1 MQQLKKFMAALAL
14 AAVSTSALAQ
24 APDGRFLS
32 LTPPEGLP
40 VIPVMEGWVANEDG
54 SGEVR
59 AKAWP
64 KGENEPADWT
74 IKVPVKRVHPK
85 GSAGVFA
92 FSPQAQKRV
101 FLDNIKLNV
110 AK

>member
-1 MQQLKKFMAALAL
+1 MGFFDVVRSDRETHGGSRRKRKMWIRNSTWYSLKTHVKSNA
-14 AAVSTSALAQ
+14 
-24 APDGRFLS
+24 
-32 LTPPEGLP
+32 
-40 VIPVMEGWVANEDG
+40 DG

-59 AKAWP
+59 AKAWLR
-64 KGENEPADWT
+64 GEDEPTEWT
-74 IKVPVKRVHPK
+74 IEVPVKQVHPK

-101 FLDNIKLNV
+101 FLDNITLNA

>member
-1 MQQLKKFMAALAL
+1 MAHWYSLKTHVKSNA
-14 AAVSTSALAQ
+14 
-24 APDGRFLS
+24 
-32 LTPPEGLP
+32 
-40 VIPVMEGWVANEDG
+40 DG

-64 KGENEPADWT
+64 RGEEEPTEWT
-74 IKVPVKRVHPK
+74 IEVPVKRVHPK

-101 FLDNIKLNV
+101 FLDNIKLNA

>member
-1 MQQLKKFMAALAL
+1 MNQRYLITLAGNQNILEVSSNHERVKSSVKFPIKANTWYSLKTHVKSNA
-14 AAVSTSALAQ
+14 
-24 APDGRFLS
+24 
-32 LTPPEGLP
+32 
-40 VIPVMEGWVANEDG
+40 DG

-59 AKAWP
+59 AKAWLR
-64 KGENEPADWT
+64 GEDEPTEWT
-74 IKVPVKRVHPK
+74 IEVPVKQVHPK

-101 FLDNIKLNV
+101 FLDNITLNA